1 MAFEDIKEQIG
12 DVEDGVRSYVKNS
25 LDFYRLQSFRS
36 MMKGITMATK
46 LLLIGGIASIALL
59 FLSLSAAFWLGS
71 MLGNTAEGFLIVG
84 GFYVLI
90 GIIMFLLRS
99 KIEKPLLKEFS
110 KFYFDEL

>member
-1 MAFEDIKEQIG
+1 MAFEDIKEQID

-46 LLLIGGIASIALL
+46 VLLIGGIASIALL

-90 GIIMFLLRS
+90 GIIIFLLRS

>member
-1 MAFEDIKEQIG
+1 MAFEDIKEQI
-12 DVEDGVRSYVKNS
+12 DHVEDGVRSYVKNS

-46 LLLIGGIASIALL
+46 MLLIGGIGSIALL
-59 FLSLSAAFWLGS
+59 FLSLSAAFWFGNMLGS
-71 MLGNTAEGFLIVG
+71 TAEGFLIVG

>member
-1 MAFEDIKEQIG
+1 MAFEEIKEQIHH
-12 DVEDGVRSYVKNS
+12 VEEGVRSYVKNS

-46 LLLIGGIASIALL
+46 VLLIGGVVSIALL

-71 MLGNTAEGFLIVG
+71 MLESTAIGFLIVG
-84 GFYVLI
+84 GFYVLVGLI
-90 GIIMFLLRS
+90 LFLLRN
-99 KIEKPLLKEFS
+99 KIEKPLLKKFS